1 MEQWSRAFYY
11 PEKYFKEKSHCPQ
24 MPKCKRTVYKMVMFL
39 DWKVL
44 MQCSNYSRP
53 LWPSKPFWGSRWDT
67 WVVSGSVDV
76 LFHWFYCFYLEEFCT
91 GKLFLN
97 WDSKGEDWG
106 VGILLLDLLPWLESK
121 NSNAKHHI
129 LGYKFQFQ
137 ISRLTMRI
145 PEEKNSLLAH
155 WK

>member
-24 MPKCKRTVYKMVMFL
+24 MPKCKRTVYKMVMLL
-39 DWKVL
+39 DESLPHASQESVLIIKLESPNAMWKVL
-44 MQCSNYSRP
+44 MKCSNYSRP
-53 LWPSKPFWGSRWDT
+53 LWPSKHFWGSRWDT

-97 WDSKGEDWG
+97 WDSKAEDWG
-106 VGILLLDLLPWLESK
+106 GCNEIMNLRCRYFHFMFTVVKWYIFVE
-121 NSNAKHHI
+121 
-129 LGYKFQFQ
+129 
-137 ISRLTMRI
+137 T
-145 PEEKNSLLAH
+145 
-155 WK
+155 